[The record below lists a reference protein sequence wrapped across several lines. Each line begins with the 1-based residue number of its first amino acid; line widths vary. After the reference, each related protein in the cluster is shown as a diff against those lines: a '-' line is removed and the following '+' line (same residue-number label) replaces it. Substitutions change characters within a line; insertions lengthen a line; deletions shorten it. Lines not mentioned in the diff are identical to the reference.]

1 LLVNGLQPLAQDKGY
16 EFWFF
21 RNGDPQ
27 PSDVFT
33 VNADGTNSVLLNAND
48 TVEKFKG
55 WGVTI
60 EPKAGVPKPT
70 GPIVIIGGL

>member
-1 LLVNGLQPLAQDKGY
+1 MNGLQPLAEDKGY

-33 VNADGTNSVLLNAND
+33 VNPNGTNTVLVNAND

-70 GPIVIIGGL
+70 GPIVILGGL